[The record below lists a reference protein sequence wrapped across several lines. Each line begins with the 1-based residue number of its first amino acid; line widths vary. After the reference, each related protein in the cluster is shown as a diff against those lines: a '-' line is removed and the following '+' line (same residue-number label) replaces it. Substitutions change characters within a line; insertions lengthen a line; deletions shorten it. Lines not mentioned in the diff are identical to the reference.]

1 MSDRT
6 SFDGQRIIFAIG
18 DHGAGC
24 VLFAEGEGVKGR
36 IDEHPADLFPHD
48 CPKVRGLYEWVGTYW
63 FVAPGW
69 CGCEPIDADEGFD
82 GIVTEVIPT
91 DKLAEHVAAVARL
104 REAAKAVVQK
114 EQQAREE
121 LMRLSGYDC
130 PISDDMQELAA
141 AIAAMEG
148 K

>member
-1 MSDRT
+1 MSEHTKEPWIIRT
-6 SFDGQRIIFAIG
+6 FPNNHRRDNYVMDATPDAPSGAVVAQVIVGPNTNPDHNANCARIVACVNAL
-18 DHGAGC
+18 AG
-24 VLFAEGEGVKGR
+24 
-36 IDEHPADLFPHD
+36 
-48 CPKVRGLYEWVGTYW
+48 
-63 FVAPGW
+63 
-69 CGCEPIDADEGFD
+69 
-82 GIVTEVIPT
+82 IPT

-104 REAAKAVVQK
+104 REAAENVVRK

-141 AIAAMEG
+141 VVAAMEG